1 MLVPELLVP
10 ELQKNTERDE
20 VMGDDAGKWI
30 NRVSHQLKRQ
40 MCCQDQD
47 PGQDDL
53 TNMQKLILHFILLE
67 TMNGDLY
74 QRDIEREFK
83 VRRSTATGILQL
95 LEKKAYIYREAVK
108 EDARLKRIVPTR
120 RALEL
125 REPLLTNIR
134 RREDLIRRGIPDD
147 DMEVFVRVLRQMSAN
162 LSSWE
167 EQKESEKSKEGK
179 EEADEQEIT
188 EICAGV

>member
-1 MLVPELLVP
+1 
-10 ELQKNTERDE
+10 
-20 VMGDDAGKWI
+20 MGDDAGKWI

-40 MCCQDQD
+40 MCL
-47 PGQDDL
+47 PGSGSRAGRSHEHAEVDSA
-53 TNMQKLILHFILLE
+53 FYFV
-67 TMNGDLY
+67 GDH
-74 QRDIEREFK
+74 ERGSLPERHRAG
-83 VRRSTATGILQL
+83 VQGAQVHGDGGSSSSWRR
-95 LEKKAYIYREAVK
+95 KAYIYREAVK

-147 DMEVFVRVLRQMSAN
+147 DHGGVRARAQAECRRTCP
-162 LSSWE
+162 SWE

-179 EEADEQEIT
+179 EEADEQETT